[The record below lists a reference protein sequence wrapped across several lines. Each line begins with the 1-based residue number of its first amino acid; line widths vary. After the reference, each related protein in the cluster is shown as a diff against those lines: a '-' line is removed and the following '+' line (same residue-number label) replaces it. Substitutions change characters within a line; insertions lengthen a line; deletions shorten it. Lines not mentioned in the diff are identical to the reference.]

1 VKIVLRK
8 MDQFDKSDF
17 KARAAAIDAITA
29 YGDVAIPALIQI
41 SEESQ
46 DTLLREWALKAIT
59 KIKEG

>member
-1 VKIVLRK
+1 